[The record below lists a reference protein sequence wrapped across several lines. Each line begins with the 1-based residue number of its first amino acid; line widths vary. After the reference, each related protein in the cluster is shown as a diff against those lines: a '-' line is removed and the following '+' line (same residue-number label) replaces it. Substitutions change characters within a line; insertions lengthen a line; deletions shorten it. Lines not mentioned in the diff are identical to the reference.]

1 MPQIIPIRDLRNT
14 NELSDKCHAKKE
26 PIFVTKNGY
35 GDLVVMS
42 IETYDKM
49 LERFEIDAAIAESE
63 KEITDGAGLRDARE
77 ALSALRVKHLG

>member
-1 MPQIIPIRDLRNT
+1 MSCLTDATQRRNRF
-14 NELSDKCHAKKE
+14 LSRRTA
-26 PIFVTKNGY
+26 

-63 KEITDGAGLRDARE
+63 KEIADGAGLIDARE

>member
-14 NELSDKCHAKKE
+14 NELSERCHEKQE

-42 IETYDKM
+42 IETYDKFM
-49 LERFEIDAAIAESE
+49 ESTAIDAAITESE
-63 KEITDGAGLRDARE
+63 MQIANGEELLDARE
-77 ALSALRVKHLG
+77 VMSSLRRKYLG

>member
-14 NELSDKCHAKKE
+14 NELSDRCHAKQE

-63 KEITDGAGLRDARE
+63 KELADGADLINARE
-77 ALSALRVKHLG
+77 ALSTLRVKHLG

>member
-14 NELSDKCHAKKE
+14 NELSERCHEKQE

-42 IETYDKM
+42 IETYDKL
-49 LERFEIDAAIAESE
+49 LEGVAIDNAIAESE
-63 KEITDGAGLRDARE
+63 AQIANGEELLEAKDVMTSLRR
-77 ALSALRVKHLG
+77 RYLG

>member
-14 NELSDKCHAKKE
+14 NELSDRCHAKQE

-63 KEITDGAGLRDARE
+63 KEITDGAGLIDARD